1 MQRYFVSNDQRT
13 ESSVM
18 ITGEDARHMSKVMRM
33 KPGDPI
39 LVCDEAGQ
47 TFLCDIQ
54 ELQESNVLCRIKET
68 IKETSELPIKVTLA
82 QGLPKG
88 DKLDLVIQKGT
99 ELGAFGFLPFESE
112 RAIVK
117 WESSKIQKK
126 LERLRKIS
134 KEAAEQ
140 SHRNTIPLIHEP
152 LRLNALIEF
161 SQTFTY
167 KMVAYEEEA
176 KLGEAKRFAQLLST
190 IKEGDSLLVVLGP
203 EGGLT
208 ADEVD
213 TLQQAGFILAGLGPR
228 ILRTE
233 TAPLYVLS
241 AVSYQFELLRGD

>member
-13 ESSVM
+13 DVGVT
-18 ITGEDARHMSKVMRM
+18 ITGEDARHISRVMRM

-47 TFLCDIQ
+47 TFLCEIQ
-54 ELQESNVLCRIKET
+54 EIYETNVRCLIRET
-68 IKETSELPIKVTLA
+68 IEEKSELPIKVTLV

-88 DKLDLVIQKGT
+88 DKLEFVVQKGT
-99 ELGAFGFLPFESE
+99 ELGAAGFLPFESE

-117 WESSKIQKK
+117 WDTSKVQKK
-126 LERLRKIS
+126 LERLRKIA

-140 SHRNTIPLIHEP
+140 SQRSTIPIINEP
-152 LRLNALIEF
+152 LRLDALIAF
-161 SQTFTY
+161 SQSFTH

-176 KLGEAKRFAQLLST
+176 KQGEVKRFASLLST
-190 IKEGDSLLVVLGP
+190 IKEGQSLLVVLGP

-208 ADEVD
+208 AEEVNK
-213 TLQQAGFILAGLGPR
+213 LQQAGFVLAGLGPR

-241 AVSYQFELLRGD
+241 AVSYQFELLKR